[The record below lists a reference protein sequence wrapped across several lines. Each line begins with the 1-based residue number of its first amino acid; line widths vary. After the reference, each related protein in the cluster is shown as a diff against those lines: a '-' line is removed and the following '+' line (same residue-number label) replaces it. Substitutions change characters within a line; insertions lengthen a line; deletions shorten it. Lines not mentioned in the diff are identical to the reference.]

1 MDAIDERIERLI
13 NRKLDG
19 ELTPEEQLELDKEL
33 LRCPAARALYESYR
47 EIDGLVGE
55 VISDCAGYE
64 AGKSP
69 IQADCPYRIG
79 RKQHNHY
86 WMYFASVLAASLA
99 FVIFWNTP
107 EQVSNSGYPTAL
119 NNAPADKTPVA
130 DSRMPT
136 EGKVQPTIKQRFNDA
151 GVWRVK
157 GNNSERVNRLT
168 DRNVIVV
175 PGEDGEIYLLNLDR
189 IREVRLPTREDEARL
204 NYDPI

>member
-1 MDAIDERIERLI
+1 MDAIDKKIERLI

-19 ELTPEEQLELDKEL
+19 ELSPEEQLELDKEL
-33 LRCPAARALYESYR
+33 LRCPAARALYESYS
-47 EIDGLVGE
+47 ELDELVGE
-55 VISDCAGYE
+55 VISECTGYE
-64 AGKSP
+64 TGNNP
-69 IQADCPYRIG
+69 IAANCRPEIYQKRP
-79 RKQHNHY
+79 NHR
-86 WMYFASVLAASLA
+86 WMFFASALAASLA
-99 FVIFWNTP
+99 LVVFWNTP
-107 EQVSNSGYPTAL
+107 DRISKSGYPTTSG
-119 NNAPADKTPVA
+119 NAPVNQTRIA

-136 EGKVQPTIKQRFNDA
+136 EGKVQPTINQRFNDA

-189 IREVRLPTREDEARL
+189 IREVRLPTKEDEARL